1 MKDVLSPARSL
12 ESETQAALYLGIS
25 PRTLQA
31 WRCRGDGPA
40 FIKVGRSVRYDRA
53 ELDRFITEQTRAST
67 VGGAA

>member
-12 ESETQAALYLGIS
+12 ESETEAAIYLGIS

-31 WRCRGDGPA
+31 WRGRGDGPA
-40 FIKVGRSVRYDRA
+40 FVKVGRAVRYDRA
-53 ELDRFITEQTRAST
+53 ALDAFIAERTRTNT